1 MNINLFKEKI
11 KRKLMEKLYAV
22 PSRSLNIANNII
34 INGISNTV
42 SYNYIRNRTQTLDYI
57 NSLNV
62 TPYSYKYAKSCKQ
75 PTIYASI
82 YVCMTYG
89 LYGEI
94 DKLSEP
100 KKLEWADYF
109 DSFQCEDGYFRDPAL
124 ASEEFEGD
132 CGWGDGWGIR
142 HLAGHIIIAYARL
155 GYTPKIPFLFLKPYY
170 DTAFLNNWLNGL
182 FATKDMWSASN
193 HIMNM
198 VTLMQYARDY
208 MKDDK
213 ANPYIQYIL
222 DWLEEKQNPETGMW
236 HNVPINSERA
246 LHTAIRGAYH
256 YYPLFIYENRPIPY
270 QEKVIDHIL
279 KSQNS
284 WGGFEEELTPSGACE
299 DIDALDPLIRFTL
312 NTQHRKE
319 EVDLAV
325 KRAMYWVMTNWNR
338 DGGFTFM
345 PLTPHEYGSH
355 PLTSSLT
362 GESNLFASWFRTL
375 CLAYMVKYLGIDN
388 QFDIQKFPGY
398 ELPL

>member
-1 MNINLFKEKI
+1 MKQNIKDVI
-11 KRKLMEKLYAV
+11 KQKLMNRLYSV
-22 PSRSLNIANNII
+22 PARSLNIANSISQ
-34 INGISNTV
+34 NGIPNVIDYNFENTKRKTL
-42 SYNYIRNRTQTLDYI
+42 SYIETLCI
-57 NSLNV
+57 A
-62 TPYSYKYAKSCKQ
+62 PYTYKYAQSRQQ
-75 PTIYASI
+75 PTLYASI
-82 YVCMTYG
+82 YACMLLG
-89 LYGEI
+89 LYGEL
-94 DKLSEP
+94 DRLSASE
-100 KKLEWADYF
+100 KREWVDYF
-109 DSFQCEDGYFRDPAL
+109 DSFQSEDGYFRDPAL
-124 ASEEFEGD
+124 AGEEFEGD

-155 GYTPKIPFLFLKPYY
+155 GHTPKNPFHFIKPYY
-170 DTAFLNNWLNGL
+170 ETAYLADWLNSL
-182 FATKDMWSASN
+182 FTTKDMWSASN
-193 HIMNM
+193 YIMNM

-208 MKDDK
+208 MQDDK
-213 ANPYIQYIL
+213 ANQSIQYIL
-222 DWLEEKQNPETGMW
+222 NWLEERQNPETGMW
-236 HNVPINSERA
+236 HNAPLNSERA

-256 YYPLFIYENRPIPY
+256 YYPLFIYENRPIRY

-279 KSQNS
+279 QSQNS
-284 WGGFEEELTPSGACE
+284 WGGFEEELHPSGACE

-325 KRAMYWVMTNWNR
+325 QRAMYWVMTNWNK

-362 GESNLFASWFRTL
+362 GESNLFATWFRTL
-375 CLAYMVKYLGIDN
+375 CLAYIVKYLGIDN